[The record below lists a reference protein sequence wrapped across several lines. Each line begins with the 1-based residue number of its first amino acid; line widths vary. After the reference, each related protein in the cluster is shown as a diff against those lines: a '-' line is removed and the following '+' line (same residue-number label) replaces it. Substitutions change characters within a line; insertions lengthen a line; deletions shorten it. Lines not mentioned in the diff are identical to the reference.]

1 VKKLRNRI
9 FIYLL
14 LSVVPA
20 VVISQA
26 WGALGTW
33 RSLREASMRSFQKQ
47 AEEQASGLSREL
59 SSAAQ
64 SAASLADALSVSRNT
79 GGADRKLPQAL
90 FRAYLDRN
98 QGYFGVWAMFEPDA
112 WDGQDARYVDVEG
125 YDETGGYSPWV
136 YRDDGGLAEEL
147 TYWGEEYYGLDY
159 YALPRDSGHD
169 VVLEPYQD
177 DDEGQT
183 LMTTISVPLL
193 DDNGTFFGVAGIDI
207 KLGYLADLVAGI
219 APPDGGWAA
228 LLSQSGKVLAHSG
241 DRRIM
246 LDFAEI
252 EGREAAASTE
262 KPLLL
267 VSSRTG
273 MEEVVTAQPV
283 ALGELSNWK
292 LVMAVPYSSVVAPA
306 NFSAYKQGLSSLLM
320 VFVLMLAAIL
330 VSRTIT
336 KPVTALA
343 LAFGRMADGD
353 FSGSIATTRKD
364 EIGMLTEEF
373 NTVGRNVSS
382 IVSTLRGSTL
392 ELERDAGALLD
403 ATGRTEHSVSAI
415 SARIG
420 RIRTLVSQE
429 DEKLN
434 TSSAALESIVDNV
447 DGLSDLAGKQVE
459 AIIRSKRSVDSLAE
473 RIQSSVESM
482 DVISGAFDKLRKAS
496 ETGSE
501 TIGEVREVSDE
512 VLRKSE
518 SLSEA
523 SDVITSIAGQTNLLA
538 MNAAIEAAHAGE
550 AGKGFAVVADEIRK
564 LAESTAERSAE
575 IEGTLVDVRT
585 AVEAMRRRSGDAE
598 TSFQAMRSL
607 IGEAGAMEERIRQ
620 AVNEEREVGTLVV
633 GELDTM
639 TSIAGQVRSSA
650 LHIKGAGDAISS
662 QLYEVTSLSSNI
674 NVLANEVASESG
686 GLESV
691 AQTLAESAQ
700 RNSAQASRAMENTDR
715 FTISG
720 P

>member
-1 VKKLRNRI
+1 
-9 FIYLL
+9 
-14 LSVVPA
+14 
-20 VVISQA
+20 
-26 WGALGTW
+26 
-33 RSLREASMRSFQKQ
+33 
-47 AEEQASGLSREL
+47 
-59 SSAAQ
+59 
-64 SAASLADALSVSRNT
+64 
-79 GGADRKLPQAL
+79 
-90 FRAYLDRN
+90 
-98 QGYFGVWAMFEPDA
+98 
-112 WDGQDARYVDVEG
+112 
-125 YDETGGYSPWV
+125 
-136 YRDDGGLAEEL
+136 
-147 TYWGEEYYGLDY
+147 
-159 YALPRDSGHD
+159 
-169 VVLEPYQD
+169 
-177 DDEGQT
+177 
-183 LMTTISVPLL
+183 
-193 DDNGTFFGVAGIDI
+193 
-207 KLGYLADLVAGI
+207 
-219 APPDGGWAA
+219 
-228 LLSQSGKVLAHSG
+228 
-241 DRRIM
+241 
-246 LDFAEI
+246 
-252 EGREAAASTE
+252 
-262 KPLLL
+262 
-267 VSSRTG
+267 
-273 MEEVVTAQPV
+273 
-283 ALGELSNWK
+283 
-292 LVMAVPYSSVVAPA
+292 
-306 NFSAYKQGLSSLLM
+306 
-320 VFVLMLAAIL
+320 L

-620 AVNEEREVGTLVV
+620 AVNEEREVETLVV

-686 GLESV
+686 RLESV